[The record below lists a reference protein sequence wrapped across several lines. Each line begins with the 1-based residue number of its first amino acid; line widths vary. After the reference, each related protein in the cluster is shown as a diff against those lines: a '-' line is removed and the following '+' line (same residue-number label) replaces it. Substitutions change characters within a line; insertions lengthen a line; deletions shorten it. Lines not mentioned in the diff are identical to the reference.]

1 MVCCSGQFQD
11 NGPRRNSS
19 GGCGLEGGVHI
30 GVRRNGIMFLKEQ
43 NGDKYNHALM
53 QVRYVNIVNAQ
64 CYGSQKWG
72 DLVFNFPNNNNNDQC

>member
-1 MVCCSGQFQD
+1 MVFCSGQFQG
-11 NGPRRNSS
+11 NGPRRNSG

-53 QVRYVNIVNAQ
+53 QV
-64 CYGSQKWG
+64 
-72 DLVFNFPNNNNNDQC
+72 